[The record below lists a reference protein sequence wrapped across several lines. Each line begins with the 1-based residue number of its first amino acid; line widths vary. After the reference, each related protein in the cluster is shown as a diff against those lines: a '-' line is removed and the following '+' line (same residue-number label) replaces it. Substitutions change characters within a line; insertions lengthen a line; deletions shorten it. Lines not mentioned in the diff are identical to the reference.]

1 VTLGGDHTTT
11 LSALRSTHRHWGPVS
26 VIHFDSHIDT
36 WDPEVL
42 GGGISHYAGVNHGTF
57 LHIAHEEGLIR
68 NTSIHAG
75 IRAPV
80 VRPKGDVRNDLRCG
94 FEMVKARA
102 IDRLGVAGIIDKLK
116 SRVAGTKVYISV
128 DIDVLD
134 PAFAPATGTAEV
146 GGWSTRELLSILDG
160 LEGLDVVGADVVEVA
175 PIYDNPGETTVLA
188 AAEVVHSLI
197 ALMVKSP
204 S

>member
-1 VTLGGDHTTT
+1 MRESEYQNV
-11 LSALRSTHRHWGPVS
+11 PC
-26 VIHFDSHIDT
+26 
-36 WDPEVL
+36 
-42 GGGISHYAGVNHGTF
+42 ISLIQCNSGVNHGTF

-102 IDRLGVAGIIDKLK
+102 IDRLGIAGIIDKLK

-134 PAFAPATGTAEV
+134 PAFAP
-146 GGWSTRELLSILDG
+146 DG
-160 LEGLDVVGADVVEVA
+160 LEGLDVVGADVGTYFPSPVDLLVR
-175 PIYDNPGETTVLA
+175 
-188 AAEVVHSLI
+188 
-197 ALMVKSP
+197 ALEAD
-204 S
+204 

>member
-1 VTLGGDHTTT
+1 MAPKSLLFLASSLKLLASARDVTFPPISGYSSQQIIAHGNLEMDIAQAKFAGLMTYANLPYVHCLAAEGHDVEPFDIAILGAPFD
-11 LSALRSTHRHWGPVS
+11 THNS
-26 VIHFDSHIDT
+26 
-36 WDPEVL
+36 
-42 GGGISHYAGVNHGTF
+42 GVNHGTF

-68 NTSIHAG
+68 NTSIHVG

-134 PAFAPATGTAEV
+134 PAFAPGK
-146 GGWSTRELLSILDG
+146 LS
-160 LEGLDVVGADVVEVA
+160 
-175 PIYDNPGETTVLA
+175 NKTCQ
-188 AAEVVHSLI
+188 
-197 ALMVKSP
+197 K
-204 S
+204 